1 MRTMFWIGFTGM
13 VILAMGAGE
22 ATRHALAHPD
32 SWLGQTLLHAGKTP
46 AALHGEMCLG
56 EPATTATEEP
66 VVVVEMEEST
76 VGEVVLAK
84 HAEPAA
90 IVIPEED
97 PIPAAEM
104 PVGSEQYLLLSHQEK
119 QPAVLVLTAGQGD
132 PVAPRVMP
140 YCDDEPRP
148 LPSILTGE
156 NGMEES
162 DEILPL
168 PGVLVEDEILPVSA
182 VETEPKTSEKEPGET
197 AEKPTATGGAPR
209 MLQLFGRMLKKRI
222 GQGDE
227 ARPESGSRSALQK
240 IRAYKMRL
248 EEPVPAIVP
257 ADTMEY
263 RPSDRKLHDIG
274 PGAL

>member
-22 ATRHALAHPD
+22 ATRHAFAHPD
-32 SWLGQTLLHAGKTP
+32 SWLGRTLLQAGKTT
-46 AALHGEMCLG
+46 ATLHGEMCLG
-56 EPATTATEEP
+56 EPASIGMEEP
-66 VVVVEMEEST
+66 VVVVEMEES
-76 VGEVVLAK
+76 VAGEVVLAK

-90 IVIPEED
+90 IVIPEDE

-104 PVGSEQYLLLSHQEK
+104 PVGSEQYLLMSYQEK
-119 QPAVLVLTAGQGD
+119 QPVVLELAAGQGD
-132 PVAPRVMP
+132 PVAPRTMP

-148 LPSILTGE
+148 LPSILTSE
-156 NGMEES
+156 NGMEET
-162 DEILPL
+162 DEMLPF
-168 PGVLVEDEILPVSA
+168 PGVFVEDEILPVSA
-182 VETEPKTSEKEPGET
+182 VETEQKTSEKEAGEP
-197 AEKPTATGGAPR
+197 AEKPAATGGAPR

-257 ADTMEY
+257 ADTMEF